1 LSRRWNAPCKRPR
14 ADAVAAH
21 VVLVMHAPLGTAF
34 AACARHVLG
43 HVANLHVVDVA
54 ADAPPGAAAATLSE
68 AWLRLPAQD
77 ELLVLCD
84 IYGATPFNIA
94 VQALRDVKAQGRA
107 AHLITGTNLCM
118 VLKALTEAAQHPKR
132 FAERVR
138 LGALRGIVDA
148 DGACASTSTAPT
160 CSHHAQY

>member
-1 LSRRWNAPCKRPR
+1 M
-14 ADAVAAH
+14 AAH
-21 VVLVMHAPLGTAF
+21 IVLVMHAPLGSAF

-43 HVANLHVVDVA
+43 DVNHLHVVDVA
-54 ADAPPGAAAATLSE
+54 ADATPEPAAAQLVE
-68 AWLRLPAQD
+68 EWLRLPAQD
-77 ELLVLCD
+77 ALLVLSD

-94 VQALRDVKAQGRA
+94 VQALRVVKERGRM

-118 VLKALTEAAQHPKR
+118 VLKALTESTQHPQR

-148 DGACASTSTAPT
+148 DNACLPSQGTCTPAGDIPHSFASCPALI
-160 CSHHAQY
+160 

>member
-1 LSRRWNAPCKRPR
+1 M
-14 ADAVAAH
+14 AAH
-21 VVLVMHAPLGTAF
+21 IVLVMHAPLGTAF

-43 HVANLHVVDVA
+43 HGTTLSVVDVA
-54 ADAPPGAAAATLSE
+54 ADAPPEPIVAQLTQ
-68 AWLRLPAQD
+68 AWMRLPARD
-77 ELLVLCD
+77 ALLVLSD

-94 VQALRDVKAQGRA
+94 VQALRNIKEQGRV

-118 VLKALTEAAQHPKR
+118 VLKALTESTQHPQR

-148 DGACASTSTAPT
+148 DGACGPDP
-160 CSHHAQY
+160 CRHHAQH